1 MPRSVVSQYSGH
13 QQYGSQY
20 YRTCRCYAP
29 FPLRFAAMGRMS
41 GSYIRMDVG
50 AFVFFGV
57 VGITR
62 ASVGIIT
69 GQYAVRSS
77 WVRPI
82 LLMGLDVALTADASL

>member
-1 MPRSVVSQYSGH
+1 
-13 QQYGSQY
+13 
-20 YRTCRCYAP
+20 
-29 FPLRFAAMGRMS
+29 
-41 GSYIRMDVG
+41 MDVG